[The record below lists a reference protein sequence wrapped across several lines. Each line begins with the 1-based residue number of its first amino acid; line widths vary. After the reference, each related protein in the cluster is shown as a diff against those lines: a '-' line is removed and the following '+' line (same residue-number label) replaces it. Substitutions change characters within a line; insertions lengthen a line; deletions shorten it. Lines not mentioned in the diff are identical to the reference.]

1 MVEKPVHLFVLSGQ
15 SNMQGMDPETGFMPE
30 AKKLFKD
37 EKVVYIKVAKGGQP
51 ICRWLEE
58 WQDIA
63 KKNGLGEKDIK
74 GFTRV
79 GRSSFINRFWISIRR
94 CLRSTQNLRRLRL
107 LDAG

>member
-1 MVEKPVHLFVLSGQ
+1 MKTITILSLALSAFLIVKAETDKPVHLFVLSGQ
-15 SNMQGMDPETGFMPE
+15 SNMAGMDPETGFMTE

-63 KKNGLGEKDIK
+63 KRMDSVKR
-74 GFTRV
+74 T
-79 GRSSFINRFWISIRR
+79 
-94 CLRSTQNLRRLRL
+94 
-107 LDAG
+107 